1 MTMQTNNTKKY
12 CSLAAQRYARAL
24 YELKIPGEAVR
35 ETKKIFLEN
44 PLLGRAVESPAV
56 KQAEKFRLIERIFP
70 AEIRNFLKTA
80 CRHHRLDIIEEIFDA
95 YEAYCR
101 EQEHTVSAVL
111 SCLEPP
117 TEEQL
122 KRMESFLCGR
132 YSAEKAEIQVCRDE
146 SLLGGFILRAGDDE
160 YDWSLKGRLDRLK
173 QKLTWR

>member
-1 MTMQTNNTKKY
+1 MAMQTNSTKKY

-35 ETKKIFLEN
+35 ETRKIFSEN
-44 PLLGRAVESPAV
+44 PLLGRAFESPAV
-56 KQAEKFRLIERIFP
+56 SRDEKFRLIERIFP
-70 AEIRNFLKTA
+70 AQIRNFLKTA

-95 YEAYCR
+95 YEAYR
-101 EQEHTVSAVL
+101 KEQERTVSAVL

-117 TEEQL
+117 AEEQL
-122 KRMESFLCGR
+122 KRMETFLCGR
-132 YSAEKAEIQVCRDE
+132 YSAKRAEIQVRRDE